1 MGFNGL
7 SYRPNR
13 LTSPIV
19 FLSITML
26 GGGAH
31 PPAASSGSVP
41 DRQDVVDYL
50 ESHGYTLENPDI
62 LNFLGE
68 SPARGSTTEGR
79 RGALSFFI
87 AQAAEEEDPLLLP
100 EKYLGLVEFVNHVP
114 HIQYLQ
120 LKPLLFAFFFQ
131 SVVMMV
137 QTGNQS
143 EALEFFLKETRER
156 DGERPFHSFHDSDL
170 KKLYQLLT
178 ASTLQTNSQLNRVTF
193 AVSLTETTYYAL
205 VFFLMDKNYSRFLL
219 ILEQYVKVTFV
230 PIDHFSGRGDL
241 ITGFIFR
248 STDQSETHTETQMRL
263 LENNPF
269 DLAKK
274 YYGPSLN
281 FEIFD
286 DDGSRMRPL
295 FSLPAVIHDR
305 VMAVASDLKD
315 MAHLSKTSLPSCAYF
330 TFQQMNVAYDINGS
344 GTLLAAATER
354 GYVKLFSTSQ
364 HIDLDDDLRF
374 SQIHGQDNH
383 LLVPR
388 KPVLGGNHYA
398 TRTLIG
404 PRAYCIRFS
413 PDSKWLLA
421 GSVSKF
427 RIWSCET
434 AAGAFSEVKNP
445 CGIIWCA
452 DWSPLGEHFVTGSDD
467 NCAWLWLMTR
477 NQPIRLFLNHQ
488 EPITDV
494 KYHPNASTIATC
506 SYDRSVMLWDIRC
519 ADDANPCTRIFAES
533 VDIPRVIQF
542 ARNGRVIISG
552 DEAGKITT
560 WDIGEGRKIGS
571 VLSAPGAKS
580 AVGVRDLSVS
590 VEGTL
595 LASASTSGEVLIWD
609 MQTLCSPSA
618 SAAEPLRKFQ
628 PRRAKTHRVA
638 FSNRNL
644 LHALG
649 TSVTPS
655 Q

>member
-1 MGFNGL
+1 MHGVSG
-7 SYRPNR
+7 
-13 LTSPIV
+13 
-19 FLSITML
+19 MQ
-26 GGGAH
+26 GA
-31 PPAASSGSVP
+31 PAAAAAAGNPV
-41 DRQDVVDYL
+41 RQDIIDYI
-50 ESHGYTLENPDI
+50 ESHGYTLKDPES
-62 LNFLGE
+62 LGFVRE
-68 SPARGSTTEGR
+68 TARHATTPEAR
-79 RGALSFFI
+79 KAVISFFI
-87 AQAAEEEDPLLLP
+87 RNAAMDEDPLQLP
-100 EKYLGLVEFVNHVP
+100 AMYEDLVEFVNQVP

-137 QTGNQS
+137 QSGNQGV
-143 EALEFFLKETRER
+143 ALEFFLNETKERE
-156 DGERPFHSFHDSDL
+156 GERPFHSFHDSDL
-170 KKLYQLLT
+170 NKLYQVLT
-178 ASTLQTNSQLNRVTF
+178 ASTLQTNSQLNKVTF
-193 AVSLTETTYYAL
+193 AVTLTETTYNAL
-205 VFFLMDKNYSRFLL
+205 VFFLMNRSYVRFLL
-219 ILEQYVKVTFV
+219 ILDEHVKVNFV
-230 PIDHFSGRGDL
+230 PLDHFSARPDL

-248 STDQSETHTETQMRL
+248 STDQSETQTETQMRL

-274 YYGPSLN
+274 HLGVK

-286 DDGSRMRPL
+286 DDGTRMPRLFPL
-295 FSLPAVIHDR
+295 PPVLHDR
-305 VMAVASDLKD
+305 VLAVASDLQE
-315 MAHLSKTSLPSCAYF
+315 MAHLSKTELPSCAYF

-344 GTLLAAATER
+344 GTLVAAASER
-354 GYVKLFSTSQ
+354 GYVKLFSTSSD
-364 HIDLDDDLRF
+364 IDLDDDLKF
-374 SQIHGQDNH
+374 TQIRSQDNH

-388 KPVLGGNHYA
+388 QSVGADNHYS

-404 PRAYCIRFS
+404 PRTYCIRFS

-421 GSVSKF
+421 GSVSRF

-434 AAGAFSEVKNP
+434 AAGAFSEVRNP

-467 NCAWLWLMTR
+467 NCAWLWIMSR
-477 NQPIRLFLNHQ
+477 NQPLRLFLNHQ

-519 ADDANPCTRIFAES
+519 ADNANPCTRIFAES

-542 ARNGRVIISG
+542 GKNGRVIISG

-571 VLSAPGAKS
+571 VLSSQDRRADI
-580 AVGVRDLSVS
+580 GVRDLSVS

-595 LASASTSGEVLIWD
+595 LASASTSGEVLLWD
-609 MQTLCSPSA
+609 MQTLCSTSA
-618 SAAEPLRKFQ
+618 SAAEPLRTFQ
-628 PRRAKTHRVA
+628 PRRAITHRVA